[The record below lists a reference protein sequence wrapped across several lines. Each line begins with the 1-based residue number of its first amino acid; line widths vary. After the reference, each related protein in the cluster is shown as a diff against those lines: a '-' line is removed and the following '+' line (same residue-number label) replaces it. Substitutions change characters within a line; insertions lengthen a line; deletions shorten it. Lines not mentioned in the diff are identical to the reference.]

1 MHETTQ
7 CSPIQAEHYVNT
19 TRADYSNAGV
29 NHVEGGWP
37 KEVNI
42 NDEEQTKRYRRK
54 VEREENFNHTIIH
67 LGKVFYFLSVSV
79 CYLFKN

>member
-1 MHETTQ
+1 M
-7 CSPIQAEHYVNT
+7 NT
-19 TRADYSNAGV
+19 TRAEYSNAGV

-54 VEREENFNHTIIH
+54 IEREENFNHTILH
-67 LGKVFYFLSVSV
+67 LAKVLISSIIY
-79 CYLFKN
+79 C